1 MQPGGLLR
9 RLFARGEV
17 KSPQRDFTSFLNSIF
32 FNNMPSI
39 PTTMRAVG
47 FNEHLPI
54 EDPSSLLDLT
64 VAVPSMS
71 GHDIVVQVTA
81 VSVNPLDAKLRSTR
95 GFIQAVATQNIRKI
109 LGYDAAGVV
118 VAVGSDISLFKVG
131 DEVYYAGTWVREGTN
146 AEYHAVDERIVG
158 RKPKS
163 LSFTDAAALP
173 LTVLTAYE
181 SLFHRLQDP
190 EKSPTESNKSV
201 LILNGAGGVG
211 SVTIQLLKELTDL
224 TVIASASRPQSS
236 AWVKELGSDHV
247 VNHAGDIPS
256 QLAAIGIPQVDYILV
271 FTELAPHFDAIEQVI
286 KPQGK
291 ICTILPLTESLPLHK
306 LFYKSVAIVWEL
318 MFTRA
323 IYTTDDIAEQHHLLN
338 RVSDLVDAKRI
349 RTTVSE
355 SLGTISAANLKKA
368 HAILEGHHAVGKVV
382 LTGF

>member
-1 MQPGGLLR
+1 
-9 RLFARGEV
+9 
-17 KSPQRDFTSFLNSIF
+17 
-32 FNNMPSI
+32 MPAI
-39 PTTMRAVG
+39 PATMRAVG

-54 EDPSSLLDLT
+54 EDPSSLVDLT
-64 VAVPSMS
+64 VAVPSVS
-71 GHDIVVQVTA
+71 GHDILVQVQS
-81 VSVNPLDAKLRSTR
+81 VSVNPLDAKLRSSR
-95 GFIQAVATQNIRKI
+95 GFFQAVVAQNTRKI
-109 LGYDAAGVV
+109 LGYDASRVV
-118 VAVGSDISLFKVG
+118 VAVGSDVSLFKVG
-131 DEVYYAGTWVREGTN
+131 DEVYYAGSW
-146 AEYHAVDERIVG
+146 YHAVDERLVG

-181 SLFHRLQDP
+181 SLFHRLQIPD
-190 EKSPTESNKSV
+190 KSPTESNKAV

-224 TVIASASRPQSS
+224 TMIASASRPQSS
-236 AWVKELGSDHV
+236 AWVQELGTDHV

-306 LFYKSVAIVWEL
+306 LFFKSVAIVWEL

-323 IYTTDDIAEQHHLLN
+323 IYTTDDIAEQHHVLN

-349 RTTVSE
+349 RTTVSGC
-355 SLGTISAANLKKA
+355 LGTINAANLKKVL
-368 HAILEGHHAVGKVV
+368 AILEHHHTVGKVV